1 MTEKH
6 GKRYNEIAKT
16 VERGVEHTPAEAV
29 KLVKAAANA
38 KFDETVELH
47 LRMGVDPRHA
57 DQVVRGAAVL
67 PHGTGKSVRVIAF
80 AQGDKARDAKA
91 AGADE
96 VGADDLA
103 KRIEGGWLEFDVAV
117 ATPDL
122 MGVVGR
128 LGRVLGPRGLM
139 PNPKSGTVT
148 FDVAKAVKDA
158 KGGRIEFRVDKT
170 GVVHT
175 IVGKASFNEQALLE
189 NLGQVMDAVNR
200 ARPTGVKGVYIRSAF
215 LASTQGP
222 SVKLDLGQTM
232 ALAGR
237 AQG

>member
-6 GKRYNEIAKT
+6 GKRYDAIAKT
-16 VERGVEHTPAEAV
+16 VERGVEHGPAEAV

-80 AQGDKARDAKA
+80 AQGDKARDAQT
-91 AGADE
+91 AGADV

-200 ARPTGVKGVYIRSAF
+200 ARPTGVKGHYIRSAY

-237 AQG
+237 AQA